1 MVPGICCT
9 AIHELDYF
17 ARGRNKVGGVNQ
29 PILDYLVMEED
40 EGHAEGSLLVVND
53 NSAMLDVS
61 MSFSSSNLCPCSVS
75 VHLLAYAA
83 KLVAPWVCVQGLGY
97 YSACHF

>member
-1 MVPGICCT
+1 MVPGICWMS
-9 AIHELDYF
+9 IHELHYF

-61 MSFSSSNLCPCSVS
+61 MSFSSSNLCSCSAS
-75 VHLLAYAA
+75 VHPLAYAA
-83 KLVAPWVCVQGLGY
+83 KLVAPWVCVQGLGH

>member
-1 MVPGICCT
+1 MS
-9 AIHELDYF
+9 IHESYYF
-17 ARGRNKVGGVNQ
+17 ACGRNKVGGVNQ

-40 EGHAEGSLLVVND
+40 EGHAERSLLVVND

-61 MSFSSSNLCPCSVS
+61 MSFSSSNLCSCSGS

-83 KLVAPWVCVQGLGY
+83 KLVAPWVCAQGLDCCLT
-97 YSACHF
+97 CHV

>member
-1 MVPGICCT
+1 MIES
-9 AIHELDYF
+9 IHELHYF

-29 PILDYLVMEED
+29 PILDYLVMEEN

-61 MSFSSSNLCPCSVS
+61 MSFSSSNLCSAI